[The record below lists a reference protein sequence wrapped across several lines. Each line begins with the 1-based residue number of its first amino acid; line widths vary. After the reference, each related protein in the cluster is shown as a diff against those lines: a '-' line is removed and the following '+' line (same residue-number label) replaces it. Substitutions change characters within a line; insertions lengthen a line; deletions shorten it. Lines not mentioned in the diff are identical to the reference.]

1 MEKIQESIN
10 NIHSYFIQQEE
21 KNKKIIDRNCD
32 LIKVLATIR
41 NNLERSLKDHKK
53 LNDAV
58 YDSIDLCRQNLIY
71 TEMSTGVN
79 KIDPPLKDEEKTL
92 PVLFDKN

>member
-1 MEKIQESIN
+1 MNILESIN
-10 NIHSYFIQQEE
+10 NIQSYIDQQQE
-21 KNKKIIDRNCD
+21 NNRKISERNCD

-41 NNLERSLKDHKK
+41 TSLERSLKDHKK
-53 LNDAV
+53 LNEAV
-58 YDSIDLCRQNLIY
+58 YESINLCRQNLIY

-92 PVLFDKN
+92 PVG